1 MEEGREISNNF
12 TCHAW
17 SQDTALLI
25 VCTDNGEI
33 LIMENSGEYKT
44 YLLESPVG
52 NCIEAIYSASKSFVV
67 ALGNSFMIF
76 KSSMGDAHC
85 PFMSVG
91 DKQLVLIPNTSAQ
104 DTLNSD
110 TRI

>member
-1 MEEGREISNNF
+1 MEEGREVSNNF

-44 YLLESPVG
+44 YVLESPVG
-52 NCIEAIYSASKSFVV
+52 NCIEAIYSA
-67 ALGNSFMIF
+67 
-76 KSSMGDAHC
+76 
-85 PFMSVG
+85 
-91 DKQLVLIPNTSAQ
+91 
-104 DTLNSD
+104 
-110 TRI
+110 